1 MAAAFDRTHC
11 TVGIRPVHRTEPIQ
25 ASGFEA
31 EIIDLDR
38 RRSAYPHGAEL
49 RSLAKRARD
58 ERVREFAEEQARKDA
73 SLIGRVRH
81 FFNRFLS

>member
-1 MAAAFDRTHC
+1 MAAAFDSRTHC

-49 RSLAKRARD
+49 RSLAQRARD
-58 ERVREFAEEQARKDA
+58 ERLEEFVREQAEKDSKWWRQALR
-73 SLIGRVRH
+73 RVGFR
-81 FFNRFLS
+81 L

>member
-1 MAAAFDRTHC
+1 MSTAFDSRTHC

-31 EIIDLDR
+31 EVIDLDR

-49 RSLAKRARD
+49 RSLAQRARD
-58 ERVREFAEEQARKDA
+58 ERLEEFVREQAEKDSKWWRQALR
-73 SLIGRVRH
+73 RVGFR
-81 FFNRFLS
+81 L

>member
-1 MAAAFDRTHC
+1 MAAAFDSRTHC

-49 RSLAKRARD
+49 RSLAQRARD
-58 ERVREFAEEQARKDA
+58 ERLEEFRLAQLAKDSKWWRVALRKCGVR
-73 SLIGRVRH
+73 V
-81 FFNRFLS
+81 

>member
-1 MAAAFDRTHC
+1 MSTAFDRTHC
-11 TVGIRPVHRTEPIQ
+11 TAGIRPVHRTEPIQ

-38 RRSAYPHGAEL
+38 RRNAYPHGAEL
-49 RSLAKRARD
+49 RLLAQRARD
-58 ERVREFAEEQARKDA
+58 ERVREFVEEQARKDA

-81 FFNRFLS
+81 LFNRFLS